1 MPLKVRGKKA
11 QVGKM
16 RRFYTADFGDG
27 SRDTVAKG
35 CKVLEAGKVKEAC
48 SSFEAAER

>member
-1 MPLKVRGKKA
+1 MSLKVRGKKA

-16 RRFYTADFGDG
+16 RRFYTADFEDG

-35 CKVLEAGKVKEAC
+35 CKVLEAGKVKETC